1 MTKIVGKVND
11 EEKNEIMN
19 LYEKKVALENLIK
32 VINVVEN
39 EKIYEKLLEDYKDNN
54 ILYQKW
60 WDNKSELYMW
70 EKGEQNQSWKIDF
83 KTGNIILDL

>member
-70 EKGEQNQSWKIDF
+70 EKGEQNQPWKIDF